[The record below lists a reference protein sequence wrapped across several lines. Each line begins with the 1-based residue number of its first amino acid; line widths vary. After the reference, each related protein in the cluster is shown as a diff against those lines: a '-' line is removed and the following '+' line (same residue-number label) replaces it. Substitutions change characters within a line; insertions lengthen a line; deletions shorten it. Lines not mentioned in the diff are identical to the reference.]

1 MNNTVKFGRKL
12 YIIGLS
18 TIKGIQKK
26 EFNSKLNKYST
37 RFRPLGGT
45 LKQIETYLTP
55 ILNDDTSGI
64 LVQHIGCNNI
74 ANKQLTENE
83 ITEWVA
89 DVFILS
95 LIVRAQKRLNDKVIS
110 VNNIL
115 KRVYKLNGLG

>member
-12 YIIGLS
+12 YIIGFS

-95 LIVRAQKRLNDKVIS
+95 LIVRA
-110 VNNIL
+110 
-115 KRVYKLNGLG
+115 